1 MPEKYNSQRTKI
13 LKGTAKCMVDKIFS
27 LITGKPHGIEC
38 ILVLNIYCTFS
49 RTALKS
55 KQE

>member
-1 MPEKYNSQRTKI
+1 MPEKYNSQRKKI
-13 LKGTAKCMVDKIFS
+13 LKGTAKRMVYKIFS
-27 LITGKPHGIEC
+27 LTTGKPFGIEC

>member
-1 MPEKYNSQRTKI
+1 MPEKYNSKRKKI
-13 LKGTAKCMVDKIFS
+13 LKGTAKRMVDKIFS
-27 LITGKPHGIEC
+27 LTTGKPFGIEY
-38 ILVLNIYCTFS
+38 ILVLNIYCTFF